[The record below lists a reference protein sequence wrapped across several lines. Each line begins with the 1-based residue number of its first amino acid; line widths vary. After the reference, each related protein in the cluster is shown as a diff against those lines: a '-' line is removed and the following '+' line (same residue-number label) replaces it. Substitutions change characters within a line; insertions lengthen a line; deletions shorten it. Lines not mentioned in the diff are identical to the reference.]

1 MADHVRDSIAR
12 KLRVFLCHASED
24 KPVVRDIY
32 QRLRACNIDPWLDEK
47 DLLPGE
53 NWEILIPEVIHKCD
67 IILLCLSRTFL
78 RKEGYGNYELRVI
91 LEAAKRKPFNT
102 IYHIPY
108 RLDDCEIPSVL
119 AGIHYASNFVP
130 EDFEKLLLACEK
142 RREWLN
148 ATQELHIEPVG
159 KFVSEE
165 PVIHLEVI
173 AVSASEPENTLP
185 VHDEREDVLS
195 KGGSVHMM
203 EGENLRVEH
212 FDIPTPHNPIG
223 VFLSYAHEDE
233 WLLSQLE
240 AHLSGLKREGLIS
253 TWCDR
258 QIMPGSCWAGIID
271 QHLEEASLILL
282 LVSSDFLN
290 SDYCYEIE
298 IKRALE
304 LHQAGKSRVIPLI
317 MRPTDWKKT
326 PLAHLRALPGGDQPV
341 TSWSDPDQA
350 FLDIAFGIRRVVE
363 ELTARPRSQQ
373 AFVQP
378 ASESR
383 PSAPFFAEVST
394 QEGAGHLVYPEVVVE
409 QHQAGMDTAPPPR
422 PGFSRQQSIIEDA
435 QIGEEIP
442 AAWPGPAGEAQ
453 DLRDAPQQSP
463 GVQEPR
469 HAVSPSPSTQETTPS
484 PGDARLARPRPG
496 ARFGA
501 PFPRLWN
508 VPRRHSLYF
517 TGRTPLLEQIYHTF
531 CFANEAGVISPQAI
545 TGLGGMGKTQVA
557 AEYGFRFRDAYEA
570 VLWVNAESR
579 ESLLADFRTIANLLE
594 CPPNLLEEP
603 VSLLQT
609 MREWFRSQSKWLLI
623 FDNADNPA
631 LVDPFIPRAARGHIL
646 TTSRAGAVAEW
657 ASRPLNLEALSGDAG
672 AQCILRRSGL
682 LGEQQQLKDV
692 SHAELEAAYRLTE
705 LMKGL
710 PLALEQAGAYI
721 NDTGCGIRRY
731 LTLYEKYR
739 ARIQGTIYGEE
750 LREYSESIPSVWK
763 ISRSMVEQSNPAA
776 AELLCL
782 CAFLASEKIP
792 DELLFRGASA
802 LGPVLGPVADDE
814 LRLEQA
820 ISVLKR
826 YSLLDREVDREVDL
840 TSLSIHRIM
849 QELLIDEMDEPTRRL
864 WAERAVCATELALAS
879 LPDSWPLL
887 QAHARR
893 CQHWIKQW
901 QMRFP
906 AAQRLLEWIAKF
918 A

>member
-1 MADHVRDSIAR
+1 MANNVRDPTAR

-24 KPVVRDIY
+24 KPVVRDVY
-32 QRLRACNIDPWLDEK
+32 QRLCACNIDPWLDEK
-47 DLLPGE
+47 NLLPGE
-53 NWEILIPEVIHKCD
+53 HWELLIPEVIRKCD

-108 RLDDCEIPSVL
+108 CLDDCEIPSIL
-119 AGIHYASNFVP
+119 TGIHYASNVVP
-130 EDFEKLLLACEK
+130 EDFAKLLLACEK

-148 ATQELHIEPVG
+148 ATQGLHIEPVG
-159 KFVSEE
+159 KLAPEE
-165 PVIHLEVI
+165 PFIPREVI
-173 AVSASEPENTLP
+173 AVSADKPGHALP
-185 VHDEREDVLS
+185 ADEERQEAGGQ
-195 KGGSVHMM
+195 GGSVHKR
-203 EGENLRVEH
+203 EGESLRVEH
-212 FDIPTPHNPIG
+212 FDIPALHNPIS

-258 QIMPGSCWAGIID
+258 QIMPGSRWAGVID
-271 QHLEEASLILL
+271 QHLEKASLILL

-341 TSWSDPDQA
+341 TSWSNPDQA
-350 FLDIAFGIRRVVE
+350 FLDIAFGIRRAVE
-363 ELTARPRSQQ
+363 ELTAQPPGRLAFEQQ
-373 AFVQP
+373 AG
-378 ASESR
+378 ESR
-383 PSAPFFAEVST
+383 SSAPFFAEVSRP
-394 QEGAGHLVYPEVVVE
+394 EGAGDLVHLGVVVE
-409 QHQAGMDTAPPPR
+409 QPLTGMGTATLPQSAP
-422 PGFSRQQSIIEDA
+422 SRQQSIVEGA
-435 QIGEEIP
+435 QIGEKIP
-442 AAWPGPAGEAQ
+442 ADQPGLTGGAQNMRNAPRRNPDVQRPRQALPPGPNIQKAA
-453 DLRDAPQQSP
+453 L
-463 GVQEPR
+463 
-469 HAVSPSPSTQETTPS
+469 SPSDTQFVRS
-484 PGDARLARPRPG
+484 RPQ
-496 ARFGA
+496 AHFGA
-501 PFPRLWN
+501 PFPRFWN

-517 TGRTPLLEQIYHTF
+517 TGRMPLLEQIYHTF

-557 AEYGFRFRDAYEA
+557 AEYAFRFRDVYEA
-570 VLWVNAESR
+570 ILWVSAESR
-579 ESLLADFRTIANLLE
+579 ESLLADFRAIASLLE
-594 CPPNLLEEP
+594 CPPDLLDEP
-603 VSLLQT
+603 ASLLQT

-646 TTSRAGAVAEW
+646 TTTRAGAVAEW
-657 ASRPLNLEALSGDAG
+657 ASRPLNLEALSADAG

-682 LGEQQQLKDV
+682 LGEQQQFKDV
-692 SHAELEAAYRLTE
+692 SHAELEAAYRLTA

-739 ARIQGTIYGEE
+739 VRIQGTTYGEE
-750 LREYSESIPSVWK
+750 LREYSESIPSVWR

-776 AELLCL
+776 TELLYL
-782 CAFLASEKIP
+782 CAFLAPEKIP
-792 DELLFRGASA
+792 DALLLQGASA
-802 LGPVLGPVADDE
+802 LGPVLGSVADDE

-826 YSLLDREVDREVDL
+826 YSLLDREVNREVDL
-840 TSLSIHRIM
+840 TSLSMHRIM
-849 QELLIDEMDEPTRRL
+849 QELLIDEMDEPTRQL
-864 WAERAVCATELALAS
+864 WARRAVCATELALAG

-901 QMRFP
+901 QMHFP
-906 AAQRLLEWIAKF
+906 AAQRLLEWIAKY